1 MPVLTLKNSAAE
13 QELLHSRNRLAQCF
27 VVFFTVFLVFRI
39 IALQIF
45 EHEHFQTL
53 SEGNRIKLIPLVP
66 TRGLIMDRNGVV
78 LAQNIPIFSL
88 EVIPQLASDT
98 EVMLSSLRAIIDISE
113 SDEKRFRRDLKR
125 SNRYASVV
133 LRSRLSE
140 DEVARFAVNRHRF
153 PGIDVHARLTRNY
166 PLDSLAAHVVGYI
179 GRINEAELDTLD
191 TSNYQGTNFF
201 GKTGVELFYENEL
214 HGQVGY
220 EQVEINAQGRTL
232 RVLDRIDSAPGKN
245 IYLSIDIELQRAAQ
259 EALKAVHT
267 EKQKDGEEEQ
277 NTGAIVAIDPRSG
290 HILALVSIPSFDPNR
305 FVHGIDTK
313 AYEAL
318 SGSKLRPLFNRAI
331 NGRYPPGSTIKPF
344 FALAG
349 LDENLELVNGSIKC
363 GGFYQLKGKSHRY
376 RDWKRSGHGKV
387 RLKDA
392 IAESCD
398 VYFYALAH
406 ELGIERMHTFMSQFG
421 FGEPT
426 GVDLRGESS
435 GLMPSRAWK
444 QAVHLLPWYPGETLI
459 TGIGQGFM
467 LATPLQLASAT
478 ATLSINGVRYRPRV
492 VERFEDAR
500 TFAEDPPPL
509 SVIDTITIDAGHWSQ
524 VKNAMHEVVH
534 GERGT
539 ARKIGQDTQYRFAGK
554 TGTSQVFSVGQD
566 KEYKKEKLI
575 RELRDHALFIAYA
588 PAKEPHIAVAVIVE
602 HGGSGGKAAALVA
615 RKVIDAHLGQTNEG
629 KGTVVAS
636 DRPEHWI
643 TASAGLDIEG

>member
-1 MPVLTLKNSAAE
+1 MPALTLQNSAAE
-13 QELLHSRNRLAQCF
+13 QGLLRSRNRLAQCF
-27 VVFFTVFLVFRI
+27 VVFFTIFLVFRI
-39 IALQIF
+39 VALQVF

-88 EVIPQLASDT
+88 EVIPQLASAT
-98 EVMLSSLRAIIDISE
+98 EVMLSSLRAVIDISE
-113 SDEKRFRRDLKR
+113 SDEKRFRRELKR
-125 SNRYASVV
+125 SNHYSSVV

-140 DEVARFAVNRHRF
+140 DEVARFAVDRHRF
-153 PGIDVHARLTRNY
+153 PGVDVHARLTRNY
-166 PLDSLAAHVVGYI
+166 PLDLLTAHLVGYV
-179 GRINEAELDTLD
+179 GRINEAELDKLD

-232 RVLDRIDSAPGKN
+232 RVLDRIDSVPGKN
-245 IYLSIDIELQRAAQ
+245 IYLSIDIELQRVAQ
-259 EALKAVHT
+259 EALEAVDT
-267 EKQKDGEEEQ
+267 KEQKEKER
-277 NTGAIVAIDPRSG
+277 TGAIVAIDPRSG
-290 HILALVSIPSFDPNR
+290 HILALVSVPSFDPNL

-313 AYEAL
+313 AYQAL
-318 SGSKLRPLFNRAI
+318 STSKSRPLFNRAI

-349 LDENLELVNGSIKC
+349 LNENLELANGSIRC
-363 GGFYQLKGKSHRY
+363 RGFYQLKGKSHRY

-392 IAESCD
+392 IAQSCD

-406 ELGIERMHTFMSQFG
+406 ELGIERMHAFMSQFG

-426 GVDLRGESS
+426 GIDLRNESS

-478 ATLSINGVRYRPRV
+478 ATLATSGVRYRPRV

-500 TFAEDPPPL
+500 TFAED
-509 SVIDTITIDAGHWSQ
+509 SSHFNEVNTIKIHTEHWLQ
-524 VKNAMHEVVH
+524 VKNAMREVVH
-534 GERGT
+534 GKRGT
-539 ARKIGQDTQYRFAGK
+539 ARKIGQDTQYIFAGK

-566 KEYKKEKLI
+566 KEYKKEKLV

-588 PAKEPHIAVAVIVE
+588 PAKDPRITVAVIVE

-615 RKVIDAHLGQTNEG
+615 RKVLDAYLNQTKEG
-629 KGTVVAS
+629 RGMLVAS
-636 DRPEHWI
+636 DRVERWI